1 MACAGDVGIESLADL
16 KGKRIGYVKGNP
28 SVNVKTD
35 AMLAFAELDRNSV
48 EAVWFGS
55 YGALKTAVIANQLD
69 CFGSVTTSATVR
81 EMEASPPGIARP
93 ESPPATKEGRDRSK
107 KSKDRR
113 VGKEG
118 GRD

>member
-35 AMLAFAELDRNSV
+35 ASLAFSGPDRDSV

-69 CFGSVTTSATVR
+69 CFSSVTTSANTR
-81 EMEASPPGIARP
+81 E
-93 ESPPATKEGRDRSK
+93 RSEE
-107 KSKDRR
+107 RR

-118 GRD
+118 VRTCRVRGSPKQE